1 MKEPSWNN
9 DDSENGK
16 ICLSNAK
23 ELFFSNIKLAVKY
36 SELAIDYFKNDDK
49 SLCDL
54 AQCYYIKACG
64 LWQTNREE
72 ANLYYVES
80 IKKHILGSQTEN
92 YKKHRFYKFVGIKES
107 KDIDSILNRIRL
119 IHPSNFND
127 PMDCPIAS
135 DSKNGI
141 PNINLFNGLRVACF
155 GIVDGKDYF
164 LDASK
169 WSYYGDFHRGIC
181 IEYDFSQ
188 LNFNNKYSLMGK
200 IKYEPQYIPDK
211 GIVGSGLLTKSIDY
225 IHENEW
231 RIISYNEDLISK
243 DPEYI
248 DINSS
253 VITKIYLGYKCSE
266 DVKKYIS
273 IFQRINPHIKVFQ
286 IQPSEENFYK
296 LSANELL

>member
-23 ELFFSNIKLAVKY
+23 ELFISNIQLAIEY
-36 SELAIDYFKNDDK
+36 SEMAIDYLKNDDK

-64 LWQTNREE
+64 LWQRNREE
-72 ANLYYVES
+72 ANLYYIKS
-80 IKKHILGSQTEN
+80 IKTHILGSQTEN
-92 YKKHRFYKFVGIKES
+92 YKKYKFYKFVGIKNIQ
-107 KDIDSILNRIRL
+107 DINSILNRIRL
-119 IHPSNFND
+119 IHPSYFND

-141 PNINLFNGLRVACF
+141 PDISLFNGLRVACF

-200 IKYEPQYIPDK
+200 IKYEHQYIPDK

-231 RIISYNEDLISK
+231 RIISFNEELISK
-243 DPEYI
+243 EPKYI
-248 DINSS
+248 NINPSL
-253 VITKIYLGYKCSE
+253 ITKIYLGYKCSD
-266 DVKKYIS
+266 DVKKYIMA
-273 IFQRINPHIKVFQ
+273 FQKIHSHIKVFQ

-296 LSANELL
+296 LSANEL